1 MLDSRQ
7 LGYFIEVAKQ
17 LSFSKAAEQLNVTQP
32 TLSKMVKN
40 LEEELGFLL
49 FDRTTKHM
57 ELTDAGE
64 LVFEEAQEIMRL
76 MNNLSDSLADRMKV
90 KKGHIKIGLPP
101 VIGSLFF
108 PNMIRD
114 FREYYPNIQISLEEE
129 GAKKVEK
136 MIEEGTLDF
145 GVAVLPVNKKLFDS
159 HPFVKSELK
168 LIVDAGHPLA
178 GVDTIPLERLKNE
191 SFIFM
196 REGFALH
203 DRIREHCIQAGFNP
217 NVIYESSQWDFIT
230 EMVANGNGVAILPE
244 PLCRKLDA
252 SMIKTSSIIDPKI
265 PWDLAIIWRKN
276 KYLSYA
282 TKELLKF
289 VKSNFPDE
297 NTY

>member
-1 MLDSRQ
+1 MESRQ

-17 LSFSKAAEQLNVTQP
+17 LSFSKAAEKLNVTQP

-40 LEEELGFLL
+40 LEEELDVLL

-64 LVFEEAQEIMRL
+64 IVFEEAQEIMSL
-76 MNNLSDSLADRMKV
+76 MNNLSDKLADRMKI

-108 PNMIRD
+108 PNLIRD
-114 FREYYPNIQISLEEE
+114 FRQYYPNIQLGLEEE

-136 MIEEGTLDF
+136 MIEEGTVDF
-145 GVAVLPVNKKLFDS
+145 GVAVLPVNQELFDS
-159 HPFVKSELK
+159 NPFVKSELK

-178 GVDTIPLERLKNE
+178 EAETIPLKRLKNE
-191 SFIFM
+191 SFLFM

-230 EMVANGNGVAILPE
+230 EMVAKGNGVAILPE
-244 PLCRKLDA
+244 PLCRKLDP
-252 SMIKTSSIIDPKI
+252 SVIKAISIIEPKI
-265 PWDLAIIWRKN
+265 PWDLAVIWKKN

-282 TKELLKF
+282 TKELLQFIKF
-289 VKSNFPDE
+289 NFPYE
-297 NTY
+297 

>member
-1 MLDSRQ
+1 MESRQ

-17 LSFSKAAEQLNVTQP
+17 LSFSKAAEKLNVTQP

-40 LEEELGFLL
+40 LEEELDVLL

-64 LVFEEAQEIMRL
+64 IVFEEAQEILRL
-76 MNNLSDSLADRMKV
+76 MNNLSDKLADRMKI

-108 PNMIRD
+108 PNLIRD
-114 FREYYPNIQISLEEE
+114 FRQCYPNIQIGLEEE

-136 MIEEGTLDF
+136 MIEEGTVDF
-145 GVAVLPVNKKLFDS
+145 GVAVLPVNQELFDS
-159 HPFVKSELK
+159 IPFVKSELN

-178 GVDTIPLERLKNE
+178 EADTIPLKTLKNE
-191 SFIFM
+191 SFLFM
-196 REGFALH
+196 REGFVLH
-203 DRIREHCIQAGFNP
+203 DRIHEHCIQAGFNP

-244 PLCRKLDA
+244 PLCRKLDP
-252 SMIKTSSIIDPKI
+252 SVIKAISIIEPKI
-265 PWDLAIIWRKN
+265 PWDLAVIWKKN

-282 TKELLKF
+282 TQELLQF
-289 VKSNFPDE
+289 IKSNFPNE
-297 NTY
+297 

>member
-1 MLDSRQ
+1 MESRQ
-7 LGYFIEVAKQ
+7 LGYFLEVAKQ
-17 LSFSKAAEQLNVTQP
+17 LSFSKAAEKLNVTQP

-40 LEEELGFLL
+40 LEEELDVLL

-64 LVFEEAQEIMRL
+64 IVFEEAQEIMRL
-76 MNNLSDSLADRMKV
+76 MNNLSDKLADRMKI
-90 KKGHIKIGLPP
+90 KKGHVKIGLPP

-108 PNMIRD
+108 PNLIRD
-114 FREYYPNIQISLEEE
+114 FRQYYPNIQIGLEEE

-136 MIEEGTLDF
+136 MIEEGTVDF
-145 GVAVLPVNKKLFDS
+145 GVAVLPVNQEMFDS
-159 HPFVKSELK
+159 NPFVKSELK

-178 GVDTIPLERLKNE
+178 EADTIPLKRLQNE

-230 EMVANGNGVAILPE
+230 EMVAKGNGVAILPE
-244 PLCRKLDA
+244 PLCRKLDP
-252 SMIKTSSIIDPKI
+252 SMIKMISIIEPKI
-265 PWDLAIIWRKN
+265 PWDLAVIWKKN
-276 KYLSYA
+276 KYLPYA
-282 TKELLKF
+282 TKVLLQF
-289 VKSNFPDE
+289 IKSNFPNE
-297 NTY
+297 

>member
-1 MLDSRQ
+1 MESRQ
-7 LGYFIEVAKQ
+7 LGYFLEVAKQ

-40 LEEELGFLL
+40 LEEELEVLL

-57 ELTDAGE
+57 KLTDAGE
-64 LVFEEAQEIMRL
+64 IVFEEAQEIMRL
-76 MNNLSDSLADRMKV
+76 MNDLSDKLSDKMKI

-108 PNMIRD
+108 PKLIRE
-114 FREYYPNIQISLEEE
+114 FRQYYPNIHISLEEE

-136 MIEEGTLDF
+136 MIEEGAVDF
-145 GVAVLPVNKKLFDS
+145 GVAVLPVNKELFDS
-159 HPFVKSELK
+159 YPFVKSELK
-168 LIVDAGHPLA
+168 LIVDDGHPLA
-178 GVDTIPLERLKNE
+178 EVDTIPLKRLQNE
-191 SFIFM
+191 SFLFM

-244 PLCRKLDA
+244 PLCRKLDP
-252 SMIKTSSIIDPKI
+252 SVIKTISIIEPQI

-276 KYLSYA
+276 KYLSNA
-282 TKELLKF
+282 TRELLQF
-289 VKSNFPDE
+289 IKSTFP
-297 NTY
+297 NG

>member
-1 MLDSRQ
+1 MESRQ

-17 LSFSKAAEQLNVTQP
+17 LSFSKAAEKLNVTQP

-40 LEEELGFLL
+40 LEEELDVLL

-64 LVFEEAQEIMRL
+64 IVFEEAQEIMRM
-76 MNNLSDSLADRMKV
+76 MNNLSDKLADRMKI
-90 KKGHIKIGLPP
+90 KKGHVKIGLPP

-108 PNMIRD
+108 PNLIRD
-114 FREYYPNIQISLEEE
+114 FRQYYPNIQIGLEEE

-136 MIEEGTLDF
+136 MIEEGTVDF
-145 GVAVLPVNKKLFDS
+145 GVAVLPVNQELFDS
-159 HPFVKSELK
+159 NPFVKSELK
-168 LIVDAGHPLA
+168 LIVYDGHPLA
-178 GVDTIPLERLKNE
+178 EVDTIPLKRLKNE
-191 SFIFM
+191 SFLFM

-244 PLCRKLDA
+244 PLCRKLDP
-252 SMIKTSSIIDPKI
+252 SVIKAISIIEPKI
-265 PWDLAIIWRKN
+265 PWDLAVIWKKN

-282 TKELLKF
+282 TKELLQFIKF
-289 VKSNFPDE
+289 NFPYE
-297 NTY
+297 